1 MNGRINI
8 VMVIFIFAA
17 LLSGCRNATPERG
30 EAGGAAVSVATHFAG
45 GPTRLSDYWY
55 QGKAEISSYE
65 LSQNRYQ
72 EVHPGE
78 AVLIFVT
85 EDFLVDKQV
94 KDESSGGPGSAKVLK
109 TNNIR
114 KFSTGIYE
122 YSMMTSVFTPVEVQ
136 DHPHT
141 LKVTTSSQDWC
152 GQGWMQ
158 VNREEE
164 HYRMQLFS
172 YFESEGDREAKV
184 SPAPLE
190 DELFNRIRI
199 NPESLPTGRF
209 ELLPATMYCRLMHVP
224 FEPAAAEARL
234 EDYQGNRFQ
243 GEGLRAYRVEYP
255 GLQRTLTIVFEAEAP
270 HRIAGWIE
278 AYPSLLDGVV
288 RETVASRKET
298 ILDAYW
304 KHNRREDNT
313 LRRALQLEGR

>member
-1 MNGRINI
+1 MNARISI
-8 VMVIFIFAA
+8 VLVAFTFAA
-17 LLSGCRNATPERG
+17 LLSGCRNQTPEQG
-30 EAGGAAVSVATHFAG
+30 EGNGGAVPVATHFADA
-45 GPTRLSDYWY
+45 PARLGDYWY

-72 EVHPGE
+72 GVHPGE

-94 KDESSGGPGSAKVLK
+94 KDESDGGPGSAKVLK
-109 TNNIR
+109 TNSLR
-114 KFSTGIYE
+114 QFSTGIYD
-122 YSMMTSVFTPVEVQ
+122 YSMMTSVFTPVEEQ

-152 GQGWMQ
+152 GQTWMQ
-158 VNREEE
+158 VNREED

-172 YFESEGDREAKV
+172 YFGSEGDQTAEV
-184 SPAPLE
+184 SLTPLE

-209 ELLPATMYCRLMHVP
+209 ELLPGTMYCRLMHVP
-224 FEPAAAEARL
+224 FEPAVAEAKM
-234 EDYQGNRFQ
+234 EEYQGERFP
-243 GEGLRAYRVEYP
+243 GEALRAYHVEYP
-255 GLQRTLTIVFEAEAP
+255 SLRRTLTIVFEAEAP

-278 AYPSLLDGVV
+278 AYPSLFDGVV

-304 KHNRREDNT
+304 KHNRREDSD
-313 LRRALQLEGR
+313 LRRTLQLEGR